1 MQGCSAAASG
11 GRCTRVLLVFRSAV
25 RFRNTAQMDKTDKI
39 LEFAKMYIERV
50 CKKKKRTLD
59 EVYYCKRWKA
69 YNAAGEKI
77 NKLDPVKQYG
87 ERSVLAYKQKVI
99 LQEFEELRIKT
110 TYPKYTP

>member
-11 GRCTRVLLVFRSAV
+11 GRCTRVLLVFARRFDSA
-25 RFRNTAQMDKTDKI
+25 TPHMDKTDKI
-39 LEFAKMYIERV
+39 LEFARTYIERV

-69 YNAAGEKI
+69 YNAAGEKMS
-77 NKLDPVKQYG
+77 KLDPVKQYG